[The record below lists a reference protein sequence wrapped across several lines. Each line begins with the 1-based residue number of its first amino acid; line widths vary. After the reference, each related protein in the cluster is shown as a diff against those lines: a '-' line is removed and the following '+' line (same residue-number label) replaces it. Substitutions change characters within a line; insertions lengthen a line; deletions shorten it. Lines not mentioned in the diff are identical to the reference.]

1 MNRLFIALNLSIPVV
16 ETLVMFQH
24 DFEERLEEEYG
35 SGVRLRMVEAANIHL
50 TLKFLGDTPPEMVEP
65 ISDRLTEICEP
76 LFAFEVECRALGAFP
91 DLERPRVLWAGLDEK
106 SSEVLKLLQRNVEEE
121 LAEIGVAKESRPF
134 HPHITLGRVK
144 SRQRPSLVEL
154 AKDYDDVSFGKSFI
168 KDMVLY
174 ESHLTPRGARYEVV
188 ERFVLGGSQ

>member
-76 LFAFEVECRALGAFP
+76 LFAFEVECRTLGAFP